1 MPIAQNGAVSLH
13 YDTCGDGEPLI
24 LSSGLGGSG
33 GFWKPQLAALAQR
46 YHVITYDHAGA
57 GRSSR
62 DVGARSVAEMASDLL
77 AVLDAAGAER
87 AHVVGHAIG
96 GTLGLEAALQA
107 PARLRSLVIVNGWV
121 GPDAH
126 IARCFAI
133 RTEILRASGRAA
145 YLQAQPLFLYPAT
158 WISRHSGEIDAHAAE
173 ALTTMP
179 SDSDLLARIAAFTAY
194 DPGRALAAMQVRTLC
209 VASRDD
215 MLVPWHMSKTLARR
229 LPDARLALA
238 DWGGHAFT
246 QAVPE
251 VFHDLLREFYHDL
264 TGDVVA

>member
-13 YDTCGDGEPLI
+13 YDTYGRGEPLI

-33 GFWKPQLAALAQR
+33 GFWQPQLDALSQR
-46 YHVITYDHAGA
+46 YRVITYDHAGA

-62 DVGARSVAEMASDLL
+62 DVGPRSVAEMASDLL
-77 AVLDAAGAER
+77 AVLDAAGADR

-96 GTLGLEAALQA
+96 GTIGLQA
-107 PARLRSLVIVNGWV
+107 GLQDPGRLRSLVIVNGWV

-126 IARCFAI
+126 IDRCFAI
-133 RTEILRASGRAA
+133 RREILRASGRAA
-145 YLQAQPLFLYPAT
+145 YLRAQPLFLYPAT
-158 WISRHSGEIDAHAAE
+158 WISRHAAEMEAHADA

-179 SDSDLLARIAAFTAY
+179 SDTDLLARIDAFTAY
-194 DPGRALAAMQVRTLC
+194 DPGSALATMAVRTLC

-229 LPDARLALA
+229 LPDARLALTE
-238 DWGGHAFT
+238 WGGHAFT